1 MQDVQAQ
8 SKVRSNS
15 PLLLI
20 FLTIF
25 VDLIGFGIVIPILPI
40 YAESTKFHASPTAIG
55 WLMGSYSL
63 AQFIFTPL
71 LGRWSDRVGRRPILF
86 FSVLGTALAFIA
98 MGMAQSFWMLLI
110 ARVVDGI
117 TGGNISTAQAYIA
130 DITQPEDRAK
140 GLGVIGAAFGL
151 GFIFGPAIG
160 GELSRFG
167 LGAPFYF
174 AAALAVIN
182 AVSIYFLLPE
192 SLSRERR
199 AEAEASAAQSSRFEA
214 IAETLRQPELRL
226 LVLISFILTLSFATY
241 QTNFALFA
249 KVRYDFTPPQIGRLF
264 VYIGV
269 IGAIVQGV
277 LIGRLTR
284 QFGERRL
291 LISGLLVMTI
301 SSACIPLA
309 TGTLSLLAVLG
320 VLAAGSALITNLA
333 PALISQRTAAH
344 KQGTVLGV
352 TQSIG
357 SLARFIG
364 PALGGIAFGT
374 ISPVAP
380 FILCALMTT
389 LALILSLTSVE

>member
-1 MQDVQAQ
+1 MQEVQPQ
-8 SKVRSNS
+8 SKIRRAS

-63 AQFIFTPL
+63 AQFICTPI

-86 FSVLGTALAFIA
+86 FSVIGTALAFIA
-98 MGMAQSFWMLLI
+98 MGLAQSFWMLLV
-110 ARVVDGI
+110 ARVFDGM

-130 DITQPEDRAK
+130 DVTKPEERAK

-160 GELSRFG
+160 GEMSRFG

-174 AAALAVIN
+174 AASLALIN

-192 SLSRERR
+192 SLSEERR
-199 AEAEASAAQSSRFEA
+199 AQATASAAESRRFQA
-214 IAETLRQPELRL
+214 IAETLRQPELRM

-249 KVRYDFTPPQIGRLF
+249 KVRYDYTPPQIGRLF
-264 VYIGV
+264 VYVGV

-277 LIGRLTR
+277 LIGKLTKR
-284 QFGERRL
+284 FGERRL
-291 LISGLLVMTI
+291 LLSGLLVMTF
-301 SSACIPLA
+301 SSVCIPLA

-320 VLAAGSALITNLA
+320 TLSAGSALITSLV
-333 PALISQRTAAH
+333 PALISKRTAPH

-364 PALGGIAFGT
+364 PAVGGIVFGA

-380 FILCALMTT
+380 FILCAVLTT
-389 LALILSLTSVE
+389 LVIILALTSID